1 MNEKPVNFAI
11 DSLAKKWMDE
21 NCPGEAYIAGLIS
34 QPDDRWVVGWYARE
48 KVESPSF
55 PGFVATNNVGN
66 QLVIVQT
73 NTEAQ
78 LANMIVGYEEGGFK
92 LSTKS

>member
-11 DSLAKKWMDE
+11 DSSAKEWIDE
-21 NCPGEAYIAGLIS
+21 NCPGEGYVAGLIS
-34 QPDDRWVVGWYARE
+34 QPDERWIIGWYARE

-55 PGFVATNNVGN
+55 SGFVATNNVGD

-73 NTEAQ
+73 STEAQ
-78 LANMIVGYEEGGFK
+78 IVNMVLSYEESSFK
-92 LSTKS
+92 ISSQS